1 MKLKTKYMICFVN
14 HNMLQTDEADRFAL
28 SATFQESAT
37 YETKLEALDHLR
49 LYGSDGC
56 NYTIIEIIEVNDN

>member
-1 MKLKTKYMICFVN
+1 MELKTKYMICFVD

-49 LYGSDGC
+49 LFGTYCKENKNHVPSRGWL
-56 NYTIIEIIEVNDN
+56 I